1 MTFKILPSQEGY
13 EDRNINI
20 YHVGDMKTNGAMK
33 CHYQEHI
40 FLLTASNAKLN
51 GSNPSLVFAD
61 KYISSFTLHRL
72 HPTHTHTQNTG
83 LSSPLSFWHNSPLSH
98 ALAFW
103 PKSNTTRER
112 ERERE
117 EGRKR
122 ERKKNSFGRRLEAAQ
137 TKLPPKKGCKSP

>member
-72 HPTHTHTQNTG
+72 HPTHTHTLKTQG
-83 LSSPLSFWHNSPLSH
+83 FLPL
-98 ALAFW
+98 
-103 PKSNTTRER
+103 
-112 ERERE
+112 
-117 EGRKR
+117 
-122 ERKKNSFGRRLEAAQ
+122 
-137 TKLPPKKGCKSP
+137 